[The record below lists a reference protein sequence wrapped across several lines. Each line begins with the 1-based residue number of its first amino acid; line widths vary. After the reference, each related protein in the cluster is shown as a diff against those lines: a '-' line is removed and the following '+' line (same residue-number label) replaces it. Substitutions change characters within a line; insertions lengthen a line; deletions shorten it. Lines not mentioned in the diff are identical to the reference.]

1 MPAAAASS
9 IPIPVLLTTL
19 LHAVLCCAA
28 LCRAVP
34 CAGFEA
40 ATGFEA
46 AVAPVPADAGF
57 GAPVA
62 ADTF

>member
-1 MPAAAASS
+1 MCCS
-9 IPIPVLLTTL
+9 
-19 LHAVLCCAA
+19 AVCL
-28 LCRAVP
+28 RV

-57 GAPVA
+57 GAPVGG
-62 ADTF
+62 ADAF